1 MVSLLCI
8 LRRPVEPNPP
18 ETIFVTEALPAIPLP
33 SLPPTYDDIS
43 GTVTGD
49 KEMNISSGYERLQ
62 APNNIYN
69 SLRNAPTP
77 PPMRPDRPPP
87 VPPPPPPVKPKPK
100 PKPRD
105 PDENDDDEN
114 GDYLHF
120 SPVL

>member
-87 VPPPPPPVKPKPK
+87 VPPPPVKLNPK
-100 PKPRD
+100 PKPRK
-105 PDENDDDEN
+105 PDENDDDQK
-114 GDYLHF
+114 GDYLELH
-120 SPVL
+120 